1 MSTVQDKL
9 EIRVS
14 APGSLP
20 RPGPV
25 GRIFRLAMGAL
36 AASGA
41 LQPARGRRNTS
52 VTERLPRSLTF
63 WLYVL
68 IAFHITPYVVN
79 IGFGM
84 RSTGSPRIDPPRFW
98 MNTCVLPKQAARSQ
112 IQRHSWLTARL
123 ARSST

>member
-1 MSTVQDKL
+1 
-9 EIRVS
+9 
-14 APGSLP
+14 
-20 RPGPV
+20 
-25 GRIFRLAMGAL
+25 MGAL

-98 MNTCVLPKQAARSQ
+98 MIR
-112 IQRHSWLTARL
+112 
-123 ARSST
+123 